1 MDNNL
6 TALDWFIKKMSKKH
20 KGFATYVSANSDI
33 VRAARVLNKQ
43 QLVGAYNQ
51 DLYGGLSG
59 HKKFD
64 NGDDYFNQTFTLEE
78 EIWDG
83 YILSFTKKMLTCF
96 LNKDGQLSKILD
108 INRKYLSEEQNKM
121 VSKGLVMQ
129 YDMNN
134 DIIKFMTVEGKFI

>member
-6 TALDWFIKKMSKKH
+6 TALDFFIKKMSEKH
-20 KGFATYVSANSDI
+20 KGFATYVSANTDI

-43 QLVGAYNQ
+43 QLVAAYNQ

-59 HKKFD
+59 HKKFE

-83 YILSFTKKMLTCF
+83 YILSFTKKMVSF
-96 LNKDGQLSKILD
+96 FIKRDGRHSHVLD
-108 INRKYLSEEQNKM
+108 IKREYLSEEQNKM
-121 VSKGLVMQ
+121 VAKGLVME

-134 DIIKFMTVEGKFI
+134 NIIKFMTVEGKFI